1 MLPGILA
8 VVALLCGRGICLAD
22 GSGGVLAVIGVA
34 VGIGHLV
41 GILIG
46 AVGIIGLLR
55 RVLLLV
61 VLLGWVLFRFTQFPL
76 AGTVLR
82 GLFGGNGNPLTD
94 LQSEIQGKSNLFLLL
109 FCCVVSTPIF
119 RRLRL
124 WLGEKAVSGGGKTL
138 YQAVFYGILP
148 GALLLVSTAG
158 LVGNSYNPFLYFKF

>member
-1 MLPGILA
+1 MSHA
-8 VVALLCGRGICLAD
+8 Y
-22 GSGGVLAVIGVA
+22 
-34 VGIGHLV
+34 
-41 GILIG
+41 
-46 AVGIIGLLR
+46 
-55 RVLLLV
+55 LLLV
-61 VLLGWVLFRFTQFPL
+61 VLLGWVLFRFTQFSL

-94 LQSEIQGKSNLFLLL
+94 FQSEIQGKSNLFLLL